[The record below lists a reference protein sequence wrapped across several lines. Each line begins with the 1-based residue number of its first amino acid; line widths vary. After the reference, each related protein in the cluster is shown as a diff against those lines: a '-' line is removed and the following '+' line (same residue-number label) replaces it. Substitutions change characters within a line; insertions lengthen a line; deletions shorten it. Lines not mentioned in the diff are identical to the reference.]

1 MTRSTR
7 SGDDVLGVRRLL
19 TCLLLSVLAVSSS
32 PAAAAVLVDPGTGTE
47 YADARVVVPLTFPVA
62 GPARFSDNWLAC
74 RSGCARMHMGQDL
87 MAPKMTPLVAAFD
100 GVVTSVRREA
110 TPNSGGNYLTLVGDR
125 GPTAGWTAIYIHVN
139 NDTPGTDDGRGT
151 GTWDF
156 PKGIAPGVRVLAGQ
170 LIGWNGD
177 SGNAENTGPHLHFE
191 LRKGDGWRG
200 VVHNA
205 YPSLVA
211 ARRLTAPLPSGPH
224 PDGSLLRH
232 PTGRYFVLENG
243 SKREIS
249 ARVMAATGRAPVHAV
264 PMTAAESLGYPT
276 GPAAALADGTIV
288 RDPRGTTWLVTGRAR
303 AKAGAPVWAAL
314 GRPTPRIHPVTD
326 AELAAFPVRD
336 VPPSPLYSGALVR
349 TEDSRTIHVV
359 DRHGQLRRV
368 RHPAV
373 LTSHGWTFA
382 DVAVL
387 PAGALDGART
397 GDPLDL
403 RDGTLV
409 RTDTNLVLVV
419 SGGKTRRIHDT
430 RQVHSYGYVTAPR
443 LRVPDGLV
451 AHLPVTELTAR

>member
-1 MTRSTR
+1 M
-7 SGDDVLGVRRLL
+7 RRLL
-19 TCLLLSVLAVSSS
+19 TCLLLSVLALSGA
-32 PAAAAVLVDPGTGTE
+32 PASAALLVDPGTGTQ
-47 YADARVVVPLTFPVA
+47 YDDARVVVPMVFPVA

-87 MAPKMTPLVAAFD
+87 MAAKMTPLVAAFD
-100 GVVTSVRREA
+100 GVISSVRREA
-110 TPNSGGNYLTLVGDR
+110 APNSGGNYLTLTADR
-125 GPTAGWTAIYIHVN
+125 GPAAGWSAIYVHVN

-156 PKGIAPGVRVLAGQ
+156 PKGIAPGSRVLAGQ

-177 SGNAENTGPHLHFE
+177 SGNAEGTGPHLHFE

-211 ARRLTAPLPSGPH
+211 ARRLSAPLPSGPH

-232 PTGRYFVLENG
+232 PTGRHFVLENG

-249 ARVMAATGRAPVHAV
+249 ASVMAATGRLPVHAV

-276 GPAAALADGTIV
+276 GPAAAVADGTIV
-288 RDPRGTTWLVTGRAR
+288 RDPRGTTWLVTGRQR
-303 AKAGAPVWAAL
+303 AKAGAAVWAAL
-314 GRPTPRIHPVTD
+314 GRPAPRVHRVGD
-326 AELAAFPVRD
+326 AEIASLPVRD
-336 VPPSPLYSGALVR
+336 LPVSALYSGALVR
-349 TEDSRTIHVV
+349 TEDSRTIFLV
-359 DRHGQLRRV
+359 DRYGALRRV

-373 LTSHGWTFA
+373 LTSHGWTYQ

-387 PAGALDGART
+387 PTGSLDPART
-397 GDPLDL
+397 ADPLDL

-409 RTDTNLVLVV
+409 RTDTNVVLVV
-419 SGGKTRRIHDT
+419 SGGKARRIHDA
-430 RQVHSYGYVTAPR
+430 RQVLAYGYVTPPR
-443 LRVPDGLV
+443 MRVPDGLV
-451 AHLPVTELTAR
+451 AHLPVTELTAG